1 MSTLKVENL
10 TGITSGANANKI
22 IVPAGQTLYAPGHV
36 IQVISGER
44 TGMSATGGTSYVD
57 TGLSASITPTS
68 TSSKILVSVDMYF
81 TFRTATTAERQA
93 DFRLL
98 RGSTEVAFQRIN
110 QWTASSS
117 SVHYFGK
124 MSSFEKLDS
133 PSTTSAIEYKTQMK
147 LNAGSADIFLSHDNA
162 INTITLMEIAG

>member
-1 MSTLKVENL
+1 MSILKVDTINEKT
-10 TGITSGANANKI
+10 TGNGVAI
-22 IVPAGQTLYAPGHV
+22 PGHV
-36 IQVISGER
+36 IQVVNGER

-57 TGLSASITPTS
+57 TALSATITPKFS
-68 TSSKILVSVDMYF
+68 NSKILVSVDQYF

-98 RGSTEVAFQRIN
+98 RDSTEIAFQRIN
-110 QWTASSS
+110 QYTASSS

-133 PSTTSAIEYKTQMK
+133 PSTTSAITYKTQMK
-147 LNAGSADIFLSHDNA
+147 LNTGSADIFLSHDNA
-162 INTITLMEIAG
+162 ICTITLMEIAQ